1 MPIMAVWPR
10 PVDKEEKCHNLVAQA
25 DGRMMNDDKP
35 ERHLKR
41 GLKNRH
47 IQLIALGGAVGT
59 GLFLGTGN
67 AIFQAG
73 PSVILG
79 YAIAGFFAFLIMR
92 QLGDMV
98 AEEPAAGSF
107 SYFAY
112 KYWGGFPGFL
122 SGWNYWILYVMVG
135 ISELTAAAAYM
146 QYWVPGLET
155 WKSALA
161 FFLLINGIN
170 LATVKIFGE
179 MEFWFAI
186 IKVTAICGMIIIGSY
201 ILFFDPALIP
211 GATIKNLW
219 QSSRIGE
226 HAGNPAFRG
235 LFPYG
240 LDGLMMAVPIIMFSF
255 GGLELVGITA
265 AETDRPRKVI
275 PKAVN
280 QLIFRILI
288 FYIGT
293 LTILLSLYHWS
304 NLHPTDSPFVMIFD
318 HIGFT
323 AVAGTLNFVVLT
335 AALSVYN
342 SCVYCNSRMLYG
354 LAQQGNAPRV
364 FTRVN
369 KRGVPVTSL
378 LLSGALTF
386 LVVPLNYFLPSWI
399 DAFHAA
405 MGVVVAALMINWSMI
420 SLAHLKFRR
429 QMILKQRKTVF
440 PSPWFPYANYLCIA
454 LVIFVLG
461 AMLSPALGMDKIVIA
476 VPIWIGLVYAGYRLF
491 KM

>member
-1 MPIMAVWPR
+1 MS
-10 PVDKEEKCHNLVAQA
+10 
-25 DGRMMNDDKP
+25 GS
-35 ERHLKR
+35 ERKGTLKR

-92 QLGDMV
+92 QLGEMV
-98 AEEPAAGSF
+98 AEEPVAGSF
-107 SYFAY
+107 SHFAY
-112 KYWGGFPGFL
+112 KYWGDFPGFL

-146 QYWVPGLET
+146 KFWYPELET
-155 WKSALA
+155 WKAAFA
-161 FFLLINGIN
+161 FFMLINAIN
-170 LATVKIFGE
+170 LATVKAFGE

-186 IKVTAICGMIIIGSY
+186 IKVSAICAMIAIGSY

-211 GATIKNLW
+211 GATVRNLW
-219 QSSRIGE
+219 EPALVGE
-226 HAGNPAFRG
+226 HAGDTAFSG
-235 LFPYG
+235 FMPYG
-240 LDGLMMAVPIIMFSF
+240 IAGLLLAVPVIAFSF

-265 AETDRPRKVI
+265 AEADHPRKVI

-280 QLIFRILI
+280 QVLYRILI
-288 FYIGT
+288 FYVGT

-318 HIGFT
+318 HTGFP

-354 LAQQGNAPRV
+354 LAAQRNAPRI
-364 FTRVN
+364 FASTD
-369 KRGVPVTSL
+369 KRGVPVAAL
-378 LLSGALTF
+378 LLSGALTL
-386 LVVPLNYFLPSWI
+386 LVVPLNYMLPKWNE
-399 DAFHAA
+399 AFTTAL
-405 MGVVVAALMINWSMI
+405 GLVVVALVINWGMI
-420 SLAHLKFRR
+420 TMAHFKFRKR
-429 QMILKQRKTVF
+429 MMEKNHATVF
-440 PSPWFPYANYLCIA
+440 PSPWFPWANLFCLAVVVFILVAMALPSSGMLSAVIA
-454 LVIFVLG
+454 LPVWV
-461 AMLSPALGMDKIVIA
+461 AIVF
-476 VPIWIGLVYAGYRLF
+476 AGYKLF
-491 KM
+491 KR